1 MSVTRRAALAAAA
14 ALLAGVVAPHARAQA
29 QPAEAT
35 RMDAAQALKLA
46 AAGEAVIVDV
56 REKLAFDGSHAEGAR
71 SIPLAEIATRMSE
84 LPKDKL
90 IAAYCT

>member
-1 MSVTRRAALAAAA
+1 MGVTRRGALLGAA
-14 ALLAGVVAPHARAQA
+14 ALLAGLAAPDARAQA

-35 RMDAAQALKLA
+35 RMEAAEALKLA
-46 AAGEAVIVDV
+46 ASGDAVIVDV

-71 SIPLAEIATRMSE
+71 SIPVAEISNRLSE

>member
-1 MSVTRRAALAAAA
+1 MSVKRRSALLGAA
-14 ALLAGVVAPHARAQA
+14 ALLAGFAAGNGWT

-35 RMDAAQALKLA
+35 RIEADEAVRLA
-46 AAGEAVIVDV
+46 AKGEAVVLDV
-56 REKLAFDGSHAEGAR
+56 RNKLAFDGSHAEGALH
-71 SIPLAEIATRMSE
+71 IPLGEIANRLSE